1 MSDNYVSSDDAL
13 SKNNRKIS
21 GATPDSIDVLAPKF
35 HITHDVFFKLT
46 FALPEIA
53 VELTRNV
60 LPPRLFE
67 KLDTDNI
74 EIQDGLLGESDY
86 FKKSAADLIY
96 VIPFKNSAEKL
107 RVFAILEHKS
117 YSDPLTIFQL
127 TRYCVHVME
136 REVQQAEE
144 SNQKMSNFRFPP
156 IIPIIIH
163 HGHSR
168 FNAASELAQIQT
180 VLPQMESYSLN
191 MKAIL
196 FDLNSICVDEL
207 PLGTNV
213 PAFTGVLKMMQA
225 IFSRNGAVLASE
237 ALTGL
242 RPYSQNPKYQNLIRT
257 LLVYMVRCSKHITRK
272 DYNEIIHNDNIVDQ
286 GEKNMMSLAE
296 QWFAEG
302 KEQGIAEGRE
312 QGIAEGKE
320 QGIAEGKEQGIAE
333 GKEQGILENSRDSIL
348 QVLKIRF
355 GSVPNSVRQYLNEKF
370 DKVVLQSLFESA
382 MVASSLEDFIKE
394 L

>member
-1 MSDNYVSSDDAL
+1 MPDNCTLSDGSQP
-13 SKNNRKIS
+13 KNNQKPTEK
-21 GATPDSIDVLAPKF
+21 TPGSINDLAPTY

-60 LPPRLFE
+60 LPSCLFE

-96 VIPFKNSAEKL
+96 VIPFKNSVEKL

-144 SNQKMSNFRFPP
+144 SNQKMSKFRFPP

-163 HGHSR
+163 HGHSK
-168 FNAASELAQIQT
+168 FNAASELSELQT

-191 MKAIL
+191 LKAIL
-196 FDLNSICVDEL
+196 FDLNDICVDEL

-237 ALTGL
+237 ALTEL

-257 LLVYMVRCSKHITRK
+257 LLVYMVRCSKHITSK

-286 GEKNMMSLAE
+286 GEKNMLSLAE
-296 QWFAEG
+296 QWF
-302 KEQGIAEGRE
+302 
-312 QGIAEGKE
+312 
-320 QGIAEGKEQGIAE
+320 AEGKEQGIAE
-333 GKEQGILENSRDSIL
+333 GKEQGILENTRDSIV
-348 QVLKIRF
+348 QVLRIRF
-355 GSVPNSVRQYLNEKF
+355 GVVPDSVRQNLNEKY

-382 MVASSLEDFIKE
+382 MAASSIDDFVKE